1 VARRVITQLVD
12 DLDGSELAAG
22 KGTTVRFAFEG
33 TSYEIDLS
41 DKNVKKFKQ
50 TLDPYISAGRK
61 QKREG
66 KSRSGAGTR
75 DYDPKVVRAWA
86 IEQGIQV
93 PERGRIP
100 ESVLDQYRG

>member
-22 KGTTVRFAFEG
+22 KGTTVRFAVDG
-33 TSYEIDLS
+33 ASYEIDLS
-41 DKNVKKFKQ
+41 DKNAKKFKQ
-50 TLDPYISAGRK
+50 TLDPYIQAGRK
-61 QKREG
+61 VKREG
-66 KSRSGAGTR
+66 KSRSASGTR

-86 IEQGIQV
+86 NEQGISV
-93 PERGRIP
+93 PARGRIP